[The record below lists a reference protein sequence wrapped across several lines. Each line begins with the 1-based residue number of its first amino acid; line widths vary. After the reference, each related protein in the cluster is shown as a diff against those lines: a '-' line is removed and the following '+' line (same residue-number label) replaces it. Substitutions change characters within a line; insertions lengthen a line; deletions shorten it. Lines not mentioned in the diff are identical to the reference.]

1 MSKQRS
7 LLLFENSIKSEATRE
22 KYLYYLSKFKD
33 FYKLR
38 DYDSILQ
45 IPTEKLQEMVEDYVM
60 DLKKRVNPNTVPTP
74 IETQSSRLR
83 RHALIPLAQVCRRP
97 IFRHSGSMDSAVEG
111 A

>member
-1 MSKQRS
+1 MSNQRS

-38 DYDSILQ
+38 DYDSVLQ

-60 DLKKRVNPNTVPTP
+60 DLKKRVNPKPFQLQCTP
-74 IETQSSRLR
+74 FSRFLR
-83 RHALIPLAQVCRRP
+83 QMMLN
-97 IFRHSGSMDSAVEG
+97 
-111 A
+111 